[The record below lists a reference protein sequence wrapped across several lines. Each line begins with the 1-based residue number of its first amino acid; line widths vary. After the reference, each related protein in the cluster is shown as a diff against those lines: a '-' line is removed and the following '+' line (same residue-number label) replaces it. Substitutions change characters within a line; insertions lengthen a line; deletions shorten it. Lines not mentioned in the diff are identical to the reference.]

1 MDLEVG
7 QVLEFVDPVEVEG
20 TTISPGTHARVG
32 NVLTI
37 ATKPTVT
44 LVLLGAERGGK
55 ILVNRNVV
63 SSHCRIV

>member
-1 MDLEVG
+1 MNLQVG
-7 QVLEFVDPVEVEG
+7 QLLEFLDLVKVEDK
-20 TTISPGTHARVG
+20 IIAAGTHARIG
-32 NVLTI
+32 NVLTKT
-37 ATKPTVT
+37 AEPTVT